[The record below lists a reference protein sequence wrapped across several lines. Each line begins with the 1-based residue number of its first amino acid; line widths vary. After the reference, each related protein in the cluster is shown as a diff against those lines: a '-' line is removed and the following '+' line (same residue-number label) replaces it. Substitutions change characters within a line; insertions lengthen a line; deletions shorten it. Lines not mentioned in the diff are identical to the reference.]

1 MYDFDTPINRIGIN
15 AYATDLFR
23 KNLLHVAADAPL
35 SYKDEDF
42 IPMWVA
48 DMSFAAPDF
57 ITKRITKALE
67 NNFLGYT
74 EMHAPINPR
83 YRQLFDGW
91 CQRQYDWCFSKEEL
105 FLSTGIVPAL
115 RELIGMITK
124 ADEKVLILTPSYPP
138 FKGSALYNSRECV
151 YCPLID
157 NNGYYTIDFELLEKQ
172 AADEKTT
179 LLLFCNPHN
188 PSGRLWSKDELKQV
202 ADIVKEHNLWVIS
215 DEIHCDLLRSG
226 LKHLPL
232 AKVMADYDRLVSC
245 VTPSKTFN
253 LGGILL
259 ANILIRSPWLQ
270 KEWQSLH
277 YFADNP
283 LSIAA
288 AEAAYEHG
296 DEYVRE
302 LRQYLDDNFAFA
314 ADFIKEHLPKTKLRI
329 PQATYL
335 AWLDLRGYREPQEG
349 WTDFFAYK
357 AGVLLEDGKMFVGNG
372 DGYVRINIACPRSV
386 VQEALT
392 RMAKVL
398 NTPCA
403 PKGAY
408 EAGTKRQFR
417 QKIIR

>member
-1 MYDFDTPINRIGIN
+1 MYDFDTPLDRNNIN
-15 AYATDLFR
+15 AYAVDLFR
-23 KNLLHVAADAPL
+23 KNLLHVTPDAPL
-35 SYKDEDF
+35 PYKDEDF
-42 IPMWVA
+42 IQMWVA

-57 ITKRITKALE
+57 ILQSVKNALS
-67 NNFLGYT
+67 NRFLGYT
-74 EMHAPINPR
+74 EMHTPTNPR
-83 YRQLFDGW
+83 YRQLFNSW
-91 CQRQYDWCFSKEEL
+91 CQRHYDWSFDKDEL

-138 FKGSALYNSRECV
+138 FKGSALHNSRECI

-157 NNGYYTIDFELLEKQ
+157 EEGFYTINFELLEKQ

-188 PSGRLWSKDELKQV
+188 PSGRLWSEDELQRL
-202 ADIVKEHNLWVIS
+202 ADIIAKHRLWVIS

-226 LKHLPL
+226 LRHIPL

-253 LGGILL
+253 LGGMLL

-270 KEWQSLH
+270 KEWQSIH

-288 AEAAYEHG
+288 AEAAYEYG

-302 LRQYLDDNFAFA
+302 LCQYLDANFAFA
-314 ADFIKEHLPKTKLRI
+314 ADFIKAHMPKAKLRI

-335 AWLDLRGYREPQEG
+335 AWLDLRGYAEPAED

-357 AGVLLEDGKMFVGNG
+357 AGVLLEDGKIFIDNG

-386 VQEALT
+386 LLKALE
-392 RMAKVL
+392 RMAAAL
-398 NTPCA
+398 NS
-403 PKGAY
+403 
-408 EAGTKRQFR
+408 
-417 QKIIR
+417 I